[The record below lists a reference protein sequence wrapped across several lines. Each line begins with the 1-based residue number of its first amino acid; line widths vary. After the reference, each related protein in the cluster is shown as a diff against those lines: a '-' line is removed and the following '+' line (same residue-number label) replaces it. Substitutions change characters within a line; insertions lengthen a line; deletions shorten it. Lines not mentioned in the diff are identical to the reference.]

1 MPFQKNQSRKK
12 KKKRTTSSVIIVI
25 FNNRISLSLSLDFG
39 RALTSLGGGGGY
51 NIKRETTRRKLAHN
65 TPSIRNLSMPLR
77 FLSRATRLYR
87 EKRLFILYIRDE
99 KEKGGGRR
107 EREKGR
113 KIKGT
118 TPLKRRKKKKKK
130 KIEEEEEEDTWKVK
144 ERNVRSGE

>member
-1 MPFQKNQSRKK
+1 
-12 KKKRTTSSVIIVI
+12 
-25 FNNRISLSLSLDFG
+25 
-39 RALTSLGGGGGY
+39 
-51 NIKRETTRRKLAHN
+51 
-65 TPSIRNLSMPLR
+65 MPLR
-77 FLSRATRLYR
+77 FLSRATPLYR

-99 KEKGGGRR
+99 KGRGRR

-130 KIEEEEEEDTWKVK
+130 KKEEEEEEDTWKVK